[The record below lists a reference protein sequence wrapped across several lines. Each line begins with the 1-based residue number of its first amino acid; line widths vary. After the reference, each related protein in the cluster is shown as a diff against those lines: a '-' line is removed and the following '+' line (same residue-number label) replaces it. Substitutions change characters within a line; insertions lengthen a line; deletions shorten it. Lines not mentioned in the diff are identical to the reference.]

1 MGCHTPGCTG
11 EHATGTI
18 SHTVIYQE
26 RSIVLHQVPAGIC
39 PDCGDV
45 LLTDETTI
53 VIEDLLRRKAVRSRK
68 TDFVYEG

>member
-11 EHATGTI
+11 EHAAGTI

-26 RSIVLHQVPAGIC
+26 RSIVLHQVPASIC

-45 LLTDETTI
+45 VLADETTI
-53 VIEDLLRRKAVRSRK
+53 VIADLLKRKARSKRA
-68 TDFVYEG
+68 DLVYEA